1 MADSGTSNSRPHE
14 PLTSVAVNPQPHS
27 DDRPDAHD
35 PSKGI
40 DHQSRRG
47 SLEEPLPAAAADVA
61 SSSAEPGKLQDG
73 RLTDIEQKTSYYAA
87 DEDTEDG
94 AEPANLDDLVGL
106 LERKLA
112 LGDDGSKALLRQLKR
127 EPVLPTLD
135 LAGVAQL
142 LKSGRVKRIIAMCGA
157 GISVSAGIPD
167 FRTPGT
173 GLYSQGVRFTADAH
187 LTCHHSISVY
197 SLLRAPLRLA
207 LVDILEQDTC
217 VAAKRALWHLAGRH
231 ATYIWAVAPPA
242 IPAKQ

>member
-1 MADSGTSNSRPHE
+1 MTAVLPHVNELHHVSRHSW
-14 PLTSVAVNPQPHS
+14 LSRVHTAVH
-27 DDRPDAHD
+27 
-35 PSKGI
+35 I
-40 DHQSRRG
+40 
-47 SLEEPLPAAAADVA
+47 DVA
-61 SSSAEPGKLQDG
+61 PC
-73 RLTDIEQKTSYYAA
+73 
-87 DEDTEDG
+87 
-94 AEPANLDDLVGL
+94 
-106 LERKLA
+106 
-112 LGDDGSKALLRQLKR
+112 
-127 EPVLPTLD
+127 
-135 LAGVAQL
+135 
-142 LKSGRVKRIIAMCGA
+142 SGRVKRIIAMCGA